1 MRHLVSGLALLG
13 ALWAGSA
20 LAAEVGEDGLHKQ
33 PWFAVTFKDVAEDLA
48 DANAAGKRLAI
59 IFEQRGCVY
68 CAELHE
74 KVLSDEGIAAYIA
87 ENFMVVQYNLY
98 GDEDVVDL
106 DGTELTEKEAARR
119 WGILFTPTVIFV
131 DDAPD
136 SEADIRA
143 ATVSTMPGAFGKG
156 TTLDMFTWVR
166 DKGYEGEEGFQRYHA
181 RMIQERSN
189 GSTD

>member
-1 MRHLVSGLALLG
+1 MRNSVAALAVCG
-13 ALWAGSA
+13 ALAFPAA

-33 PWFAVTFKDVAEDLA
+33 PWFAVTFRDVAEDLA
-48 DANAAGKRLAI
+48 DAQEAGKRLAI

-74 KVLSDEGIAAYIA
+74 KVLSDRAIADYIAA
-87 ENFMVVQYNLY
+87 NFMVVQYNLY
-98 GDEDVVDL
+98 GDEDVIDL

-119 WGILFTPTVIFV
+119 WGVLFTPTVIFL
-131 DDAPD
+131 DETAEDG
-136 SEADIRA
+136 ADVRA

-166 DKGYEGEEGFQRYHA
+166 EKGYAGEEGFQRYHA
-181 RMIQERSN
+181 RMIRERDN